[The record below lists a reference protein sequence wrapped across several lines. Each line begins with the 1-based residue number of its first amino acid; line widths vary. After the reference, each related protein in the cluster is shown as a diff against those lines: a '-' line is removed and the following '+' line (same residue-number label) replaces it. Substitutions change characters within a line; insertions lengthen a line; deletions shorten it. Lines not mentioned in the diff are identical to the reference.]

1 MNYSMNCSQTCN
13 FSYTISF
20 TIFYFL
26 ELEFARAFSSRNG
39 FGPTHVI
46 GPTPIHNNDDP
57 NFDKCR
63 RLHELMQSLTAAEE
77 AAIRQITPLISIVRL
92 DHGNLATKG
101 NTSCVWQ
108 QSKLNLVLPNLP
120 RECKF
125 VILTRRQRSNDNGN
139 NQSQLK
145 STKFKRSKIQ
155 EALELLSCTVE
166 GVWKT
171 TQTYQ
176 LQISQDRLAQWPEE
190 GDLAVMNAGLH
201 IYVDDNEGNE
211 DTTNNITNSNGTTNL
226 DSDGPDFGPAPLQN
240 DMAPLETYEG
250 VMQMNDNS
258 NAQAGNAAM
267 AANEVQNTLHNLRNQ
282 QDNQNLPNPTFRNGQ
297 ETATFQQP
305 DVLDTSNGFA
315 NMNKTPY
322 AWARAFPTVF
332 IPIYKQSSNGAWSWV
347 IQHDITGHC
356 GAREKSVSI
365 CKWYEYMMWRSD
377 GIPASHPTFSLV
389 LYNHK
394 LKNSLQ
400 SQARFVINST
410 EFDPT
415 TTIEQI
421 REAQDNDIVRVM
433 TEKLVKKAH
442 MHAANIPGTTPYWKS
457 TRHEF
462 KAVNHYNSY
471 MLKKDV
477 SMFHTG
483 SLAEYH
489 EYSLR
494 HLLHKYTAALSNVPQ
509 SLSEAIL
516 TDDNAFANAVQKYK
530 NVVTHY
536 LASKME
542 IWMALF
548 MAPVYG
554 VDGGVLSNEFSKSR
568 GAIHFHALLTTIL
581 ETFSRSMQQLLETFA
596 LDIDQAMEDL
606 NSFIKEAFN
615 QMTHKDQFPT
625 RPDKIVDPKK
635 AEPVRE
641 EFCLL
646 SVDGTHAW
654 AAYIEAKKLAQQT
667 IDDKLG
673 KLMEIE
679 YGINAL
685 HSGNFPQDWVK
696 PGGLS
701 NDNYRQTCDE
711 MQSSRDVLDKQ
722 ELKKPKFER
731 EEHLFERQ
739 SNITNHART
748 HKCSTYCW
756 KKTSLSQQF
765 DEQLHSAVNAE
776 DRFQAQNGTSMV
788 RVHQHSCRMGYG
800 DKLTFDSSGE
810 NNLTRGIPPRKNPC
824 LSFDKN
830 GQPKFIARRNHPR
843 VLQEPY
849 SFPFYGANN
858 DIQHLLVNSSSD
870 STNDTLG
877 GTTERYDQYQRN
889 LRSAGMGGLEHHNGL
904 HIVEEYV
911 TSYACKGGE
920 NSANWE
926 ETSRTVTEEY
936 CQRQGNEARTIR
948 SLLGKHMNVITGGM
962 TVTRDQSQ
970 FLLGGGLLKR
980 SSQGTP
986 LKCSVN
992 SVELDELGT
1001 NDTDENGNPIAGTNF
1016 TWKNIVIKYKA
1027 RPQAEENTNIYQFC
1041 VNWQRTPRPP
1051 QFFGYHDLATWPL
1064 LENYAQWM
1072 LTLYKPWRQSIDE
1085 LKGNDGTFASTL
1097 VIFRHDSQFPQ
1108 TINAKITRA
1117 KLKDSAVDMSES
1129 DLVQDG
1135 ENQHTP
1141 TSQRR
1146 NEAFEDTIGAAL
1158 SPTTE
1163 MHAGDYEDM
1172 DDALFR
1178 RLDSRIPENYN
1189 WSENYTEEAEGW
1201 LVSYANNFYAANDDS
1216 ILRDTNET
1224 ENGNSL
1230 KLFDDDLCRPEN
1242 CRTDAQK
1249 LLVYHHIY
1257 HHYRLFLHRTGVN
1270 DRPPPSQHVFVEGKP
1285 GTGKSFI
1292 TKTLRNVTR
1301 KLCKSNRA
1309 DMASAPT
1316 GCAAALIEGSTH
1328 CRCSSIPTGAKFHK
1342 APTDIRNSNSDRVRA
1357 MRSSMCQVTSR
1368 FMDEHSMAGR
1378 PYWAWLKHRHEEL
1391 RRPVSVLDAE
1401 CNTVYEDT
1409 VNLQPEI
1416 YNRPWGGIPL
1426 IYSFGD
1432 CAQLPPVLM
1441 KALYDKQPAKAGTAD
1456 CHGKLAISS
1465 YMNPHSDE
1473 SESITVLMKDVL
1485 RQNDTNFLLLLTHM
1499 REGAMTDDD
1508 VDFLLNRT
1516 IQNLDDAE
1524 KTQFQGPRTLH
1535 LVPTWKLTHDITFQ
1549 YLQSLE
1555 TPLAKMTAKL
1565 STTRTDGVNHCKK
1578 ETSYPLQN
1586 AMCEGAMVMLQKN
1599 FVVEHHIMNGS
1610 IGIVREIVYKNANG
1624 PANSSELPAYVV
1636 VEFPNNIMP
1645 ASDKQFPDKASTWV
1659 SIPVATEKC
1668 EKYCCTIQAIPL
1680 RVCVAITIH
1689 KSQGMTIGPEQT
1701 FQRAIVY
1708 LPEGNS
1714 RSPPGLELVAIS
1726 RATNPKCFAI
1736 GNDPQTLS
1744 KMFVKKIGK
1753 GKAYELRREF
1763 EAELTVKAQASM
1775 NGIKEHIKALDQNN
1789 EMKTYD
1795 GGCQFLLSWY
1805 HEQCNI

>member
-1 MNYSMNCSQTCN
+1 MLLKIDLQ
-13 FSYTISF
+13 
-20 TIFYFL
+20 
-26 ELEFARAFSSRNG
+26 FARSFSTRNG
-39 FGPTHVI
+39 FGPTHVMN
-46 GPTPIHNNDDP
+46 PTPIENNHNA
-57 NFDKCR
+57 NFEKCR

-108 QSKLNLVLPNLP
+108 QSKLNLILPNLP
-120 RECKF
+120 TECKF
-125 VILTRRQRSNDNGN
+125 VILTRRQRSHGNAN

-145 STKFKRSKIQ
+145 STKFKRAKIQ

-171 TQTYQ
+171 TPRYQ
-176 LQISQDRLAQWPEE
+176 LQISQERLQQWPPE
-190 GDLAVMNAGLH
+190 GDLAAMNADLH
-201 IYVDDNEGNE
+201 IYVDDNEDNE
-211 DTTNNITNSNGTTNL
+211 DTTNNTTNSNGTTNL
-226 DSDGPDFGPAPLQN
+226 DSDGPDFGPAELQN
-240 DMAPLETYEG
+240 DRAPLEAYEG
-250 VMQMNDNS
+250 VMLVDDNS

-267 AANEVQNTLHNLRNQ
+267 AADEVQNTVRNLRNQ
-282 QDNQNLPNPTFRNGQ
+282 QDVQNLPNPSFRNQ
-297 ETATFQQP
+297 RETATFQQP
-305 DVLDTSNGFA
+305 DVLDTSNGFV

-332 IPIYKQSSNGAWSWV
+332 IPTYQQSSSGAWSWV

-356 GAREKSVSI
+356 GAREKSVSVS
-365 CKWYEYMMWRSD
+365 KWYEYMMWRSD

-400 SQARFVINST
+400 SQARFVINSS

-415 TTIEQI
+415 TTVQQI
-421 REAQDNDIVRVM
+421 REAQDDDVVRTM

-462 KAVNHYNSY
+462 KAANFYNSY
-471 MLKKDV
+471 IKNKDV

-494 HLLHKYTAALSNVPQ
+494 HLLHKYTAALTNVTQ
-509 SLSEAIL
+509 SFSEDIL
-516 TDDNAFANAVQKYK
+516 TDDNTFASAVQKYK

-554 VDGGVLSNEFSKSR
+554 VDGGNLTNEFSKSR
-568 GAIHFHALLTTIL
+568 GAIHFHSLLTTIFNN
-581 ETFSRSMQQLLETFA
+581 FSRLMKEHLEKFA
-596 LDIDQAMEDL
+596 LDIDKAVEEL
-606 NSFIKEAFN
+606 NTFIKEEYDE
-615 QMTHKDQFPT
+615 MTHKDQFPS
-625 RPDKIVDPKK
+625 RPDKIVDNKT

-641 EFCLL
+641 EFCKL
-646 SVDGTHAW
+646 SADGRNAW
-654 AAYIEAKKLAQQT
+654 AAYIQAKKLAQQT

-685 HSGNFPQDWVK
+685 HPGNLPQDWVK
-696 PGGLS
+696 PGGLN
-701 NDNYRQTCDE
+701 NDNYRQTCNE

-722 ELKKPKFER
+722 ELKRPKFER
-731 EEHLFERQ
+731 ESDLFNRQ

-748 HKCSTYCW
+748 HKCSSYCW
-756 KKTSLSQQF
+756 KKKSFSQRY
-765 DEQLHSAVNAE
+765 DEQLHFASKPE
-776 DRFQAQNGTSMV
+776 DRFHAQNGTPMV
-788 RVHQHSCRMGYG
+788 RVHQHTCRMGYG
-800 DKLTFDSSGE
+800 NKLTFDSSGE
-810 NNLTRGIPPRKNPC
+810 NNLTRGIPPRKEPC
-824 LSFDKN
+824 LNFDTN

-858 DIQHLLVNSSSD
+858 DIQHLLVNSSSG
-870 STNDTLG
+870 STHEQLG
-877 GTTERYDQYQRN
+877 GTKERYDQYQRN
-889 LRSAGMGGLEHHNGL
+889 LRSVGMGGLEHHNGL
-904 HIVEEYV
+904 HIAEEYV

-926 ETSRTVTEEY
+926 ETSRAVTEEY
-936 CQRQGNEARTIR
+936 CRRQGNESRTIR

-970 FLLGGGLLKR
+970 FVLSGGLLKR

-986 LKCSVN
+986 LKCSVT

-1001 NDTDENGNPIAGTNF
+1001 NNTDENGDEIAGTNF
-1016 TWKNIVIKYKA
+1016 TWKNILLRYKA
-1027 RPQAEENTNIYQFC
+1027 RPQTEDNENIYEFC
-1041 VNWQRTPRPP
+1041 VHWYRTSKVP
-1051 QFFGYHDLATWPL
+1051 QFYGFHDLATWPL
-1064 LENYAQWM
+1064 RENYAQWM
-1072 LTLYKPWRQSIDE
+1072 LTLYKPWRQSINE
-1085 LKGNDGTFASTL
+1085 LKGEDGTFASTL
-1097 VIFRHDSQFPQ
+1097 MEFMYDAKFPP
-1108 TINAKITRA
+1108 TIAAKITRA
-1117 KLKDSAVDMSES
+1117 KLKDSAVDISES
-1129 DLVQDG
+1129 NLVQDG

-1158 SPTTE
+1158 SPTNEANTE
-1163 MHAGDYEDM
+1163 DYEDM

-1178 RLDSRIPENYN
+1178 SLDSRIPNN
-1189 WSENYTEEAEGW
+1189 FDWSEKYNEEAEGW
-1201 LVSYANNFYAANDDS
+1201 LISYAKSFYAANDDS
-1216 ILRDTNET
+1216 ILRNTNGT
-1224 ENGNSL
+1224 DIDNNL
-1230 KLFDDDLCRPEN
+1230 KLFDDHLCRPEN
-1242 CRTDAQK
+1242 CRTEAQK

-1257 HHYRLFLHRTGVN
+1257 HHYRLFLHRRGEI

-1292 TKTLRNVTR
+1292 TKTLRNITR
-1301 KLCKSNRA
+1301 KLCKNNRA

-1328 CRCSSIPTGAKFHK
+1328 CRCSSIPTGRSFHK
-1342 APTDIRNSNSDRVRA
+1342 PPNDIQNSNSERVRA
-1357 MRSSMCQVTSR
+1357 MRSTMCQVTSR

-1391 RRPVSVLDAE
+1391 RRPVSVLDE
-1401 CNTVYEDT
+1401 EYNTVYEDT
-1409 VNLQPEI
+1409 VDLSPEI

-1441 KALYDKQPAKAGTAD
+1441 KPLYDKQPAKAGTAD

-1465 YMNPHSDE
+1465 YMNPDSDE

-1485 RQNDTNFLLLLTHM
+1485 RQDDPNFLLLLTHM
-1499 REGAMTDDD
+1499 REGSVTDAD
-1508 VDFLLNRT
+1508 VDFLLKRS
-1516 IQNLDDAE
+1516 IHNLEDSERRKFEGSA
-1524 KTQFQGPRTLH
+1524 TVH
-1535 LVPTWKLTHDITFQ
+1535 LVPTWKQTHEITFR
-1549 YLQSLE
+1549 YLQSLQS
-1555 TPLAKMTAKL
+1555 PLAKMTAKL

-1578 ETSYPLQN
+1578 ETSYPLKN
-1586 AMCEGAMVMLQKN
+1586 ALCVGATVMLLKN
-1599 FVVEHHIMNGS
+1599 FVVEHHLMNGS
-1610 IGIVREIVYKNANG
+1610 IGIVREIAYKDAIG
-1624 PANSSELPAYVV
+1624 PANSSDLPAYVV
-1636 VEFPNNIMP
+1636 VEFPNSIMP
-1645 ASDKQFPDKASTWV
+1645 DTEKQFLDRASTWV
-1659 SIPVATEKC
+1659 SIPVVTEKC
-1668 EKYCCTIQAIPL
+1668 EKHCCTIQAIPL

-1689 KSQGMTIGPEQT
+1689 KSQGMTIGPGQT
-1701 FQRAIVY
+1701 FERAVVY
-1708 LPEGNS
+1708 LPETNS

-1726 RATNPKCFAI
+1726 RAMNPKSFAV
-1736 GNDPQTLS
+1736 GNELGSLS
-1744 KMFVKKIGK
+1744 KMFIKKIGTS
-1753 GKAYELRREF
+1753 KAYDLRREF
-1763 EAELTVKAQASM
+1763 EAELTAKAETSM
-1775 NGIKEHIKALDQNN
+1775 LQIKESIRSLDPNN
-1789 EMKTYD
+1789 EIKTYE
-1795 GGCQFLLSWY
+1795 GGCQFLFDWY
-1805 HEQCNI
+1805 SERA